1 MSEEEI
7 LTQDE
12 KDTLLKGVSGES
24 EGADATPGDGEVR
37 PYDFKHPA
45 HKLKAHLPLL
55 EVANH
60 RFAEAFSAELST
72 LLRQTIKVELSSFS
86 MLKHE
91 EYSHSLETGASINRV
106 KLSPLPGTSLMCL
119 DPSLIFTMVD
129 RFFGGSGAMP
139 ESTPV
144 RPFTDTERRL
154 IDHAIDAAFKCL
166 SEAWAAIFNINP
178 EFVRAEIGQQVTS
191 PANPAEVLVT
201 SKFKVA
207 FSKGEGEFHIAIPYS
222 SIEPVKPLLRAMI
235 DKPDEDDIEWTQ
247 RFGEMVLDATLDLRG
262 VISETPI
269 NLKRLLEFREGEFIP
284 LGQHQQATFY
294 VENVPLFKAVV
305 GASNGMI
312 SAKII

>member
-12 KDTLLKGVSGES
+12 KDTLLKGASG
-24 EGADATPGDGEVR
+24 DAAGGDSLSGDGEIR

-60 RFAEAFSAELST
+60 RFAEAFSTELSD
-72 LLRQTIKVELSSFS
+72 LLHQTIKVELSSFS
-86 MLKHE
+86 MLKYE

-119 DPSLIFTMVD
+119 DPALIFTMVD
-129 RFFGGSGAMP
+129 RFFGGAGNMP
-139 ESTPV
+139 ETPHA
-144 RPFTDTERRL
+144 RPFTDTEQRL
-154 IDHAIDAAFKCL
+154 IDYTIDAAFKCL
-166 SEAWAAIFNINP
+166 SEAWSAIFNINP

-201 SKFKVA
+201 SKFKVNFA
-207 FSKGEGEFHIAIPYS
+207 KGEGEFHIAIPYS

-235 DKPDEDDIEWTQ
+235 DKPDENDVEWTQ
-247 RFGEMVLDATLDLRG
+247 RFGEMVLDATLELRG

-269 NLKRLLEFREGEFIP
+269 SLKRLLEFREGEFIP
-284 LGQHQQATFY
+284 LGQNQQATFY